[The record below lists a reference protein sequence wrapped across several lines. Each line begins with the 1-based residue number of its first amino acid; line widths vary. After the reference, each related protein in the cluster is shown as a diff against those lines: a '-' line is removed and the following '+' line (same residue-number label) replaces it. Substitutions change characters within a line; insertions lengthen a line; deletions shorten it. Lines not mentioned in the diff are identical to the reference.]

1 MQKGVIRKRRSS
13 PPSEYARQLHEKQGL
28 KQEYSLKERKLK
40 RYVKKILSKSRRGD
54 VAELLL
60 GQLEKRLDNVVF
72 RMGMAQTRKHARQ
85 LVSHGHFLIN
95 QRRVTIPSYCV
106 KKGDFITLHPSSH
119 KEPAFEHLKLA
130 LKKYQ
135 PPAWIQL
142 EKERVE
148 ATIVGEPTVKEL
160 ASQLA
165 IPLLFEF
172 YSK

>member
-1 MQKGVIRKRRSS
+1 MQKGVIRKRRSN
-13 PPSEYARQLHEKQGL
+13 PPSEYARQLHEKQEVRR
-28 KQEYSLKERKLK
+28 EYNLKERKLK
-40 RYVKKILSKSRRGD
+40 RYVKEILSKAQKGD
-54 VAELLL
+54 ASELLL
-60 GQLEKRLDNVVF
+60 GTLEKRLDNVVF

-85 LVSHGHFLIN
+85 LVSHGHFLVN

-106 KKGDFITLHPSSH
+106 KKGDFIALHPSSRE
-119 KEPAFEHLKLA
+119 EPAFEHIKVA

-142 EKERVE
+142 EKEKVE
-148 ATIVGEPTVKEL
+148 AMIVEEPMVKEL